1 MSSPRE
7 KLYEMET
14 ETKGEAKEIRELR
27 KKAKREVAV
36 RVGERK

>member
-14 ETKGEAKEIRELR
+14 ETEGEAEEKCELR